1 MKIINCRLMGQEGLT
16 DILID
21 DGVFQRIAP
30 GLSQADAE
38 TIDAAGRLVT
48 PPFVEPHI
56 HLDAAL
62 TAGDPEW
69 NASGTLFEGI
79 ALWARRKETLSGEDV
94 MKRAEAT
101 VEMCAKRGIQFIRT
115 HVDVTDPALT
125 ALKAM
130 LKVRARVADLCEMQ
144 IVAFPQ
150 DGILS
155 FPNGRELMREAAA
168 LGADVLGA
176 IPHGEFMR
184 DYGVESIRFVMEL
197 AERNG
202 LRVDIHCDEID
213 DEQSRFLEV
222 AAAEAIRLGNGARVT
237 ASHTC
242 AMGSYNDAY
251 AYKLM
256 GVLNKAGINFVS
268 CPTESIH
275 LQGRLDTYP
284 KRRGLTRVKE
294 LLAAGLNVCFAQDSI
309 IDPWYP
315 LGNGHILNVLFHG
328 LHITQLT
335 GRGEI
340 DRSLELITV
349 NGAKTLGLQDR
360 YGLEIG
366 KPASLL
372 ILDAET
378 VYDAV
383 RTQAEVLYSIRNGR
397 IIAQSEPAR
406 RTLFRPA
413 LEPVGK

>member
-1 MKIINCRLMGQEGLT
+1 MKITNCRIPGTPELC
-16 DILID
+16 DILIEN
-21 DGVFQRIAP
+21 GVFKKIAP
-30 GLSQADAE
+30 NLTDVSGQ
-38 TIDAAGRLVT
+38 TIDAEGRLIS

-79 ALWARRKETLSGEDV
+79 ELWARRKTTLSEQDV
-94 MKRAEAT
+94 IERAVAT
-101 VEMCAKRGIQFIRT
+101 VKMCALNGIQFIRT
-115 HVDVTDPALT
+115 HVDVTDPDLVALR
-125 ALKAM
+125 AM
-130 LKVRARVADLCEMQ
+130 TQVRTMVRDLCEMQ

-155 FPNGRELMREAAA
+155 FPNGRGLMEEAVK
-168 LGADVLGA
+168 LGVDALGA

-184 DYGVESIRFVMEL
+184 DYGVESLKFIMKL
-197 AERNG
+197 AEDNG
-202 LRVDIHCDEID
+202 LLVDVHCDEID

-222 AAAEAIRLGNGARVT
+222 LAALAISYGNGRKVT

-251 AYKLM
+251 TYKLM
-256 GVLNKAGINFVS
+256 GVLQKAGLSFVS

-275 LQGRLDTYP
+275 LQGRMDTYP

-309 IDPWYP
+309 MDPWYP
-315 LGNGHILNVLFHG
+315 MGNGHILNVLFHG
-328 LHITQLT
+328 LHIAQLT

-340 DRSLELITV
+340 DRSLEMITT
-349 NGAKTLGLQDR
+349 NSAKALGIEDR
-360 YGLEIG
+360 YGLEPG

-372 ILDAET
+372 ILDADS
-378 VYDAV
+378 VYNAV
-383 RTQAEVLYSIRNGR
+383 RCQSPPLYSIRNGE
-397 IIAQSEPAR
+397 IIARTEPAKKI
-406 RTLFRPA
+406 LA
-413 LEPVGK
+413 ADSLGG